1 MRGVRH
7 RYGDGPDVL
16 HGIDLDIRPGPR
28 LAVVGATG
36 SGKSTLATLI
46 SGMRAPYAGGVTLD
60 GIPTAGLARPGAPGN
75 RRIVL
80 VTEEH
85 HLFPGTVADN
95 LRLACREASD
105 ERPAAALAVTWRSPS
120 TGPPWR

>member
-46 SGMRAPYAGGVTLD
+46 AEMRAPYAGGVTLD

-80 VTEEH
+80 VTQKH
-85 HLFPGTVADN
+85 HLFPGTAADN

-105 ERPAAALAVTWRSPS
+105 ERLAAALAVAWRSPS

>member
-1 MRGVRH
+1 M
-7 RYGDGPDVL
+7 
-16 HGIDLDIRPGPR
+16 I
-28 LAVVGATG
+28 A
-36 SGKSTLATLI
+36 
-46 SGMRAPYAGGVTLD
+46 GMRTPYAGGVTLD

-80 VTEEH
+80 VTQEH

-105 ERPAAALAVTWRSPS
+105 ERPAATLAVTWRGPS

>member
-1 MRGVRH
+1 MRGIRH

-16 HGIDLDIRPGPR
+16 HGIDLDIRPGP
-28 LAVVGATG
+28 
-36 SGKSTLATLI
+36 
-46 SGMRAPYAGGVTLD
+46 

-80 VTEEH
+80 VTQEH

-105 ERPAAALAVTWRSPS
+105 ERPAATLAVTWRGPS